1 MNENRAE
8 KKAKI
13 VKTEM
18 KKYFGSLVS
27 DFNLIDAFYGNGHEE
42 FSLGFKYCDYF
53 DMRFNYGQGACGCCI
68 CYDWGDNNEAILIK
82 TSIDGWWEKIS
93 IQWKKYFH
101 ELKKELDLRIPDDY
115 LKEFYINPNTETNVV

>member
-8 KKAKI
+8 IKAKI
-13 VKTEM
+13 VETEM

-27 DFNLIDAFYGNGHEE
+27 NFNLIDAFYGNGHEE

-53 DMRFNYGQGACGCCI
+53 DMRFNYDQGACGCCI

-115 LKEFYINPNTETNVV
+115 LKEFFYKS

>member
-1 MNENRAE
+1 MNENQAE
-8 KKAKI
+8 IKAQA
-13 VKTEM
+13 VETEM

-27 DFNLIDAFYGNGHEE
+27 DFNLIDAFCGNGHEE

-82 TSIDGWWEKIS
+82 T
-93 IQWKKYFH
+93 
-101 ELKKELDLRIPDDY
+101 
-115 LKEFYINPNTETNVV
+115 